1 MRRVRSSLKNGGF
14 PILVIA
20 LVNLFLVLCVCV
32 LLSNHLVP
40 RFGYSVQPQESHFVI
55 GSYDRNNTHIV
66 SVAPGDTPRLYVG
79 AELVRDGYAGFEKHL
94 SSWDAPN
101 PSRVSVVLVL
111 DKAVSAGVAHQLT
124 DMILRHGFTCSY
136 AGVPALDNK

>member
-55 GSYDRNNTHIV
+55 GAYDRDNTHIV

-79 AELVRDGYAGFEKHL
+79 SELVRDGYAGFEKHL

-101 PSRVSVVLVL
+101 PSRISVILVL
-111 DKAVSAGVAHQLT
+111 DKAVSSGVSMRLT
-124 DMILRHGFTCSY
+124 DMILSRGYTCSY
-136 AGVPALDNK
+136 AAVPAIE

>member
-55 GSYDRNNTHIV
+55 RPRQYAHRFSGAGGYP
-66 SVAPGDTPRLYVG
+66 APVCGL
-79 AELVRDGYAGFEKHL
+79 
-94 SSWDAPN
+94 
-101 PSRVSVVLVL
+101 
-111 DKAVSAGVAHQLT
+111 
-124 DMILRHGFTCSY
+124 
-136 AGVPALDNK
+136 